1 MKMNDDMNISQAKKK
16 KKLKIIYWL
25 SEFQWQLIK

>member
-16 KKLKIIYWL
+16 KGSKLFIDYQN
-25 SEFQWQLIK
+25 FNGN